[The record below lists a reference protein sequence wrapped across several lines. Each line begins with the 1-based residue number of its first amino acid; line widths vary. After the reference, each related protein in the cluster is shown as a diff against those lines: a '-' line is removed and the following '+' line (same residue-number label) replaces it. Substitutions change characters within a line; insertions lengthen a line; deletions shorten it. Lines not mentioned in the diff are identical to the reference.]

1 MSGSQDEFLTK
12 LQNVETGVVT
22 DALSRLGLSGWMD
35 AVLPLGH
42 AQRIVARATTAKF
55 APRSG
60 APSQIGNI
68 YTAIR
73 GATQG
78 SVLIVDSGCTD
89 RWLLGENVA
98 HAAYFQGLAGII
110 SDSMVRDV
118 AQLKAMDFPVFARGI
133 SVRPP
138 ELEMTGIDVA
148 VECGGAQV
156 HPGDY
161 IVADADGVVVV
172 PQSQIERVM
181 VEIADLE
188 QLEKDQELALAEQAP
203 LEVINELLR
212 RKKTPKGSTAAKA

>member
-1 MSGSQDEFLTK
+1 MSGSQEEFLTR

-35 AVLPLGH
+35 AVLPLGS
-42 AQRIVARATTAKF
+42 ANRIVARATTVKF
-55 APRSG
+55 APRTG
-60 APSQIGNI
+60 MPGKAGNI

-73 GATQG
+73 GAAPGT
-78 SVLIVDSGCTD
+78 VLVVDSGCSDT
-89 RWLLGENVA
+89 WLLGENVA
-98 HAAYFQGLAGII
+98 HGAYFQGLAGII
-110 SDSMVRDV
+110 SDSLVRDV
-118 AQLKAMDFPVFARGI
+118 AQLREMDFPVFARGI

-138 ELEMTGIDVA
+138 MLEMIGIDVP

-156 HPGDY
+156 RPGDY

-172 PQSQIERVM
+172 PQAQIERVM

-188 QLEKDQELALAEQAP
+188 QLEKDQELALADQAS

-212 RKKTPKGSTAAKA
+212 RKKTPKGSQAVKA